1 MGLVIR
7 QSFFNTLSTYIGFGL
22 GAINTLVLY
31 TRILPVDQYGLLS
44 LMLSAASILMPIFI
58 FGLPNTL
65 IKFYTSAM
73 TPREAGYLQGFS
85 LWFPLLL
92 ILPVAV
98 GMYFF
103 ESQISAS
110 LTQKNAFVAPYLWHI
125 LLIGVAMAY
134 FEIAYAQAKVA
145 LQSVWGNFLK
155 EVSHR
160 LFISVLLL
168 LLYAKYIDLSFFF
181 TSLVGAHILRA
192 LLMHGY
198 VLWNC
203 NFNYYWGIPSAYKT
217 YLQYSVYMF
226 LGGTAAVIILEIDK
240 LMIYSFVNIE
250 QVAFYTVA
258 VFMATIVGVP
268 ARSMYQ
274 ITAPIT
280 ARLLQENDTS
290 ALKKLYKE
298 SSLNLGMV
306 AGGVLLLLLINLDQI
321 YNFIPQA
328 YGGTFLLV
336 LLIGLSKFYDA
347 LLGNNNA
354 ILFNSPYY
362 KKILSFGLLLAGI
375 TIVLNYLFIPS
386 LGIEGAALASFLSLS
401 VYNSV
406 KLWYVWKKYDSQPFS
421 WNTFKLLMLLLSLY
435 LVSYFFPNFENSYL
449 SIAFDTLSVGIIYVA
464 ILYWSGIS
472 QAFNA
477 LVGRSLKKW
486 LHR

>member
-7 QSFFNTLSTYIGFGL
+7 QSFFNTISTYLGFGL

-44 LMLSAASILMPIFI
+44 IMLSAASILMPIFI

-65 IKFYTSAM
+65 IKFYTAALS
-73 TPREAGYLQGFS
+73 PKEAGYLNGFS
-85 LWFPLLL
+85 LWFPMLL
-92 ILPVAV
+92 IGPAMLGV
-98 GMYFF
+98 YFF
-103 ESQISAS
+103 DGYIITA
-110 LTQKNAFVAPYLWHI
+110 LHFKNAFVAPYLWHI
-125 LLIGVAMAY
+125 LFIGVGMAY

-145 LQSVWGNFLK
+145 LKSVWGNFLK

-160 LFISVLLL
+160 LFISGLLL
-168 LLYAKYIDLSFFF
+168 LLYGKFIDLPIFFGA
-181 TSLVGAHILRA
+181 LVGVHIFRA
-192 LLMHGY
+192 LLMHAY

-203 NFNYYWGIPSAYKT
+203 DFNYYWGLPKAYAQ
-217 YLQYSVYMF
+217 YLQYSGYMF

-240 LMIYSFVNIE
+240 LMIYTYVNIE

-280 ARLLQENDTS
+280 ARLLQDNDLEG
-290 ALKKLYKE
+290 LKKLYKE

-306 AGGVLLLLLINLDQI
+306 AGGVLMLLLINLDQI
-321 YNFIPQA
+321 YRFIPQA

-347 LLGNNNA
+347 LMGNNNA

-362 KKILSFGLLLAGI
+362 KKILSFGLLLACM
-375 TIVLNYLFIPS
+375 TIVLNYFLIPS
-386 LGIEGAALASFLSLS
+386 MGIEGAALASFLSIGF
-401 VYNSV
+401 YNSV
-406 KLWYVWKKYDSQPFS
+406 KIWYVWKKYHTHPFS
-421 WNTFKLLMLLLSLY
+421 GNTIKLMLLLGTIY
-435 LVSYFFPNFENSYL
+435 LASFFLPNFENRYL
-449 SIAFDTLSVGIIYVA
+449 GIAFDTLFVGSSYVA
-464 ILYWSGIS
+464 ALYIS
-472 QAFNA
+472 AISEVFNA
-477 LVGRSLKKW
+477 LIDRNIQRFRGQ
-486 LHR
+486 